1 MAENPYATPDAEI
14 TATASDAPRMW
25 NPNGAGNW
33 SLLFTPVFGSF
44 LVWKN
49 WQAIG
54 EPSRGLGW
62 FICCL
67 VMLIPT
73 VLLPGAGILYLIMWY
88 FGSAK
93 KQARFIEE
101 RWGKQYP
108 RRSWTKPLLCGV
120 AAYAV
125 VFGSLVL
132 VAEFLG

>member
-14 TATASDAPRMW
+14 TPAFSDAPQMW

-54 EPSRGLGW
+54 ESSRGLGW
-62 FICCL
+62 FICSL
-67 VMLIPT
+67 VMLLPS
-73 VLLPGAGILYLIMWY
+73 VLIPGAGILYLIVWY
-88 FGSAK
+88 FSSVK
-93 KQARFIEE
+93 KQTRFIED

-108 RRSWTKPLLCGV
+108 RRGWTKPLLCGV
-120 AAYAV
+120 AAYV
-125 VFGSLVL
+125 VIVGTVVL
-132 VAEFLG
+132 IAEFSG